1 MTAIRT
7 GERRYDLDIALRD
20 AFAFVVH
27 EREADLRVSLTCLSS
42 HPQRIDIRRL
52 RLHRHT
58 HCERGQDG
66 DDGNEPGGVRHAGLS
81 AQDDVMS
88 DPILLPASRRFN
100 LRCLF
105 EQFTGSGKRLDLG
118 QRCLRLVSR

>member
-7 GERRYDLDIALRD
+7 GERRYDLDIVLRD

-42 HPQRIDIRRL
+42 HPQRIDLRRL

-58 HCERGQDG
+58 QH
-66 DDGNEPGGVRHAGLS
+66 
-81 AQDDVMS
+81 
-88 DPILLPASRRFN
+88 
-100 LRCLF
+100 
-105 EQFTGSGKRLDLG
+105 
-118 QRCLRLVSR
+118 